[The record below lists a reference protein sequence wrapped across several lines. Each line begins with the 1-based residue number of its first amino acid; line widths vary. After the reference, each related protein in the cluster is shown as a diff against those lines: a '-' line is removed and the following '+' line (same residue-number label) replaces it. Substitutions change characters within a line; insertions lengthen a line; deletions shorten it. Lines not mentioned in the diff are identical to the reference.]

1 MKKVYTFVTIA
12 MLAGLAQAA
21 SDFNITVTNG
31 IKVLPRRGSVATEVC
46 AVSSNYVQG
55 KQVLN
60 GSVTYMA
67 LNAGTTGVASTS
79 FPTHSNGAV
88 TPTGSSIRWLAVE
101 NDPRKA
107 IMIQQNLTTG
117 SVYVTRGY
125 SAGIGTGT
133 EVRATGTYNDKS
145 CWQGEVYVNAT
156 NATINVSDW

>member
-1 MKKVYTFVTIA
+1 MKRLITALCLV
-12 MLAGLAQAA
+12 AGIAQAA
-21 SDFNITVTNG
+21 SDFSITVTNG
-31 IKVLPRRGSVATEVC
+31 IKILPRRGSVATEVC

-67 LNAGTTGVASTS
+67 LNAGTTGVAEAS
-79 FPTHSNGAV
+79 FPTHANGV
-88 TPTGSSIRWLAVE
+88 KQPTGSSIRWLAVE
-101 NDPRKA
+101 NGDRQA

-133 EVRATGTYNDKS
+133 EVRATGTYSDPS